1 MRNIFPP
8 YVEIPLPADDQAL
21 AMWQA
26 VRPRG
31 LATGVVTWPMV
42 SSINVGINA
51 RIRYKADASDTSQS
65 AEQTEE
71 LGTGDCEDFAILKY
85 STLLQLGI
93 PETSLCL
100 VLAELVALNTAH
112 ALLLVGLGEERRVLD
127 NKFDQ
132 LIAPA
137 DYINLTPIK
146 GFSGSS
152 GFLFARQFSFG
163 DLL

>member
-1 MRNIFPP
+1 
-8 YVEIPLPADDQAL
+8 
-21 AMWQA
+21 
-26 VRPRG
+26 
-31 LATGVVTWPMV
+31 MV

-51 RIRYKADASDTSQS
+51 RIRYKAADTWQPRSS
-65 AEQTEE
+65 APAIARI
-71 LGTGDCEDFAILKY
+71 FAILKY

-112 ALLLVGLGEERRVLD
+112 ALLLVELGEERRVLD

>member
-1 MRNIFPP
+1 M
-8 YVEIPLPADDQAL
+8 A
-21 AMWQA
+21 
-26 VRPRG
+26 
-31 LATGVVTWPMV
+31 
-42 SSINVGINA
+42 
-51 RIRYKADASDTSQS
+51 
-65 AEQTEE
+65 TEE
-71 LGTGDCEDFAILKY
+71 LGTGNCEDFAILKY

-112 ALLLVGLGEERRVLD
+112 ALLLVELGEERRVLD